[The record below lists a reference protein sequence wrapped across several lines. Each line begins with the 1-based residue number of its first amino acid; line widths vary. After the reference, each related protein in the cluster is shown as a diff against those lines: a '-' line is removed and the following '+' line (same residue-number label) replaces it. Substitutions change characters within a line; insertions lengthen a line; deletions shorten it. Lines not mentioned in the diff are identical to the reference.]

1 MQPKGLKSYRIK
13 DHARLQ
19 MGRRQITE
27 DHVRQVLTS
36 PQQVIEQRPGRRVYQ
51 SKVKLPA
58 RDKDYLI
65 RVVVDVDRT
74 PPEVVTVYRTSKIAK
89 YWREES

>member
-1 MQPKGLKSYRIK
+1 MEDKALKEYRIK

-19 MGRRQITE
+19 MNRRQITE
-27 DHVRQVLTS
+27 EHVRRVLTS
-36 PQQVIEQRPGRRVYQ
+36 PQQVIEQRPGRLVYQ
-51 SKVKLPA
+51 SKLKFSEKN
-58 RDKDYLI
+58 KDYLI

-89 YWREES
+89 YWREEA